1 MTNKISL
8 FELSTEFRA
17 LQDLITHEEFDQET
31 GELID
36 NTDAVQALFEEVQG
50 TLGNK
55 LDNTMYVIK
64 ELESEV
70 TLLKDEAKRLTA
82 RATARDNKVKF
93 LKTIMF
99 SALNASGE
107 KKLKTTKFNF
117 TIKRSESV
125 NVTDVDLLSR
135 EWVKLTRSADKIAIK
150 KALKDGATIEGCN
163 MNENFT
169 LGVR

>member
-17 LQDLITHEEFDQET
+17 LQDLITYEEFDQET

-50 TLGNK
+50 TLGHK

-82 RATARDNKVKF
+82 RAATRDNKVKF

-125 NVTDVDLLSR
+125 NVKDVDLLSR
-135 EWVKLTRSADKIAIK
+135 EWVKLARTADKVAIK
-150 KALKDGATIEGCN
+150 KALKDGAIIEGCN